1 MYRAL
6 NSAGL
11 ANFTWASFPSSI
23 VASDFSGILV
33 VALLIVG
40 SISLVCLVAGYV
52 TTILLIG
59 RKERGAMVGCTLF
72 FAGAWFAIG
81 WFVAEAFVW

>member
-1 MYRAL
+1 MYHSL

-11 ANFTWASFPSSI
+11 ANASWNSFPTSI

-33 VALLIVG
+33 VALVIVG
-40 SISLVCLVAGYV
+40 SISLVCLAAGYV
-52 TTILLIG
+52 TTILLVG
-59 RKERGAMVGCTLF
+59 RKDRGAMVGCTLF

-81 WFVAEAFVW
+81 WFVAEIFVW